1 MDKKIAGYLLASL
14 LDRAN
19 NQQVGTISGP
29 ERDAL
34 ALAVH
39 YLAGELMPAT
49 ADAHAAEVRTTAPE
63 RPTLSDSS
71 AATKESDASSP
82 PGEAGAAS
90 VTPSAPVPEV
100 ELTLDSLRHESPSD
114 REVLLCLDFGTAMSK
129 AFATSTK
136 GDHLDLELGKAAG
149 RAGYTLPS
157 SVFIDDDGQAY
168 FGFEAIEKSV
178 NANEAGR
185 ERLDSIKSWLSF
197 REDGNLDAEVLPKT
211 YNPTDVRLTEGD
223 LLRAYLAYL
232 TDMTGVCLVARAA
245 EGKPAA
251 RYVRRRF
258 ARPCGK
264 DQQQAQ
270 WVDSL
275 MKGLLAEAQVLADTF
290 SGQWAGGVPVA
301 RLKSAIAALK
311 RHGERPDHL
320 VAEGV
325 PEPVA
330 VAATPIEVSE
340 NRIDAY
346 MVVDAGAGTTDFGL
360 FFALRNRGLDEP
372 KVFQVTTSVQ
382 GLNYAGDKI
391 DQLLQKFIMDR
402 DSIDPTTLQGRI
414 VALDLRRR
422 IRVLKELLF
431 RTGKLEYRLSDS
443 TSGTITQE
451 EFCSSG
457 PVLKFAERLE
467 QGFREALDAVD
478 DTYLE
483 YLSLDP
489 VRLQVIL
496 TGGSSSLPMLA
507 SLGRG
512 YVEVRG
518 HKIQRMPVDATPE
531 WISRDAEEMRTVY
544 PQLAVAIGGAAEELP
559 STEDAPEQW
568 IRATRPS
575 YVAGRLQITGT

>member
-14 LDRAN
+14 LDRAK

-39 YLAGELMPAT
+39 YLTGEVTINEEAP
-49 ADAHAAEVRTTAPE
+49 AAERPAAPLE
-63 RPTLSDSS
+63 HPAPPAPT
-71 AATKESDASSP
+71 
-82 PGEAGAAS
+82 
-90 VTPSAPVPEV
+90 V
-100 ELTLDSLRHESPSD
+100 ELVLDSLKQDMSSERD
-114 REVLLCLDFGTAMSK
+114 VLLCLDFGTAMSK
-129 AFATSTK
+129 AFATSGR
-136 GDHLDLELGKAAG
+136 GDHLDLELGMAAG
-149 RAGYTLPS
+149 REGYTLPS
-157 SVFIDDDGQAY
+157 SVFIDDDGQTY
-168 FGFEAIEKSV
+168 FGFEAIDKSV
-178 NANEAGR
+178 NAQETGR
-185 ERLDSIKSWLSF
+185 ERLDSIKSWLSL
-197 REDGNLDAEVLPKT
+197 RDDGNLDAELLHKT

-223 LLRAYLAYL
+223 LLRAYLAFL
-232 TDMTGVCLVARAA
+232 TDMTGICLVARDA

-251 RYVRRRF
+251 RYARRRF

-290 SGQWAGGVPVA
+290 SGQWGGGIPVA
-301 RLKSAIAALK
+301 RLKATIDELK
-311 RHGERPDHL
+311 RLGERPDHL

-360 FFALRNRGLDEP
+360 FFALRNQSVNEP
-372 KVFQVTTSVQ
+372 KVFQVAASVR

-402 DSIDPTTLQGRI
+402 GSIDSTTLQGRI

-422 IRVLKELLF
+422 IRVLKEVLF

-451 EFCSSG
+451 EFCS
-457 PVLKFAERLE
+457 
-467 QGFREALDAVD
+467 
-478 DTYLE
+478 
-483 YLSLDP
+483 
-489 VRLQVIL
+489 
-496 TGGSSSLPMLA
+496 
-507 SLGRG
+507 
-512 YVEVRG
+512 
-518 HKIQRMPVDATPE
+518 
-531 WISRDAEEMRTVY
+531 
-544 PQLAVAIGGAAEELP
+544 
-559 STEDAPEQW
+559 
-568 IRATRPS
+568 
-575 YVAGRLQITGT
+575 

>member
-14 LDRAN
+14 LDRTK

-29 ERDAL
+29 ESDAL

-39 YLAGELMPAT
+39 YLIGELAPAA
-49 ADAHAAEVRTTAPE
+49 ADAPAEEARATSPE
-63 RPTLSDSS
+63 RP
-71 AATKESDASSP
+71 ASSGP
-82 PGEAGAAS
+82 SGTTQDWGASGQAAAAGTAS
-90 VTPSAPVPEV
+90 VPSYASPPEV
-100 ELTLDSLRHESPSD
+100 ELVLDSLQHKAPSGRD
-114 REVLLCLDFGTAMSK
+114 VLLCLDFGTAMSK
-129 AFATSTK
+129 AFATSSG

-149 RAGYTLPS
+149 KEGYTLPS
-157 SVFIDDDGQAY
+157 SVFIGDDGQAY
-168 FGFEAIEKSV
+168 FGYEAIEKSI
-178 NANEAGR
+178 NAQEAGR

-197 REDGNLDAEVLPKT
+197 REDGNLDAELLPKT

-223 LLRAYLAYL
+223 LLRAYLAFL
-232 TDMTGVCLVARAA
+232 TDMTGVSLVARDV
-245 EGKPAA
+245 EGKADA

-290 SGQWAGGVPVA
+290 SGQWAGGIPVS
-301 RLKSAIAALK
+301 RLKAAIDALK

-360 FFALRNRGLDEP
+360 FFALRNQSLDEP
-372 KVFQVTTSVQ
+372 KVFQVAASVR

-402 DSIDPTTLQGRI
+402 DSIDATTLQGRI

-431 RTGKLEYRLSDS
+431 KTGKLEYRLSDS
-443 TSGTITQE
+443 TSGIITRE
-451 EFCSSG
+451 EFCSWG

-478 DTYLE
+478 DTYLD
-483 YLSLDP
+483 YLTMDP

-507 SLGRG
+507 ALGRG

-518 HKIQRMPVDATPE
+518 RKIQRMPVDATPE
-531 WISRDAEEMRTVY
+531 WISRDAEEMRPVY

-559 STEDAPEQW
+559 STDDAPEQW

-575 YVAGRLQITGT
+575 YVAGRLQITGA